1 MQNWK
6 IGGAFSNSQLLIDF
20 FEIAKYVNNSNFKFN
35 VYDTPANIIWQGG
48 RCDVQMGNIP
58 DEEFIKAIDRFNSLN
73 VGFTFIFSS
82 NLIEKEDLADKK
94 GNFYLEK
101 FNKKDNGIVILND
114 DFADYVRKNYPEYK
128 LTLSLT
134 HMNRKANK
142 DWYMR
147 KFEKYDIIVILGEK
161 ANEEFLSQFEPEY
174 IKRFEVMCNEYC
186 FYGCPHRELHYR
198 LIETANKTQNEEL
211 LSVYLKLCM
220 FNASKHLKMNKKQIL
235 NLKDCMLS
243 YEEIDKLK
251 QLGIE
256 NWKMVGRSLAKE
268 QLYFDLTHYLFREMQ
283 ISPYLWHLHSWGIL
297 LNTEEEKQARTKSL
311 KIDEMKKIIKKYGID
326 NNLKY
331 TNF

>member
-6 IGGAFSNSQLLIDF
+6 IGGAFSHFQLLINF
-20 FEIAKYVNNSNFKFN
+20 FEIAKYVDNPNFKFN

-48 RCDVQMGNIP
+48 RCDVKMGNIP
-58 DEEFIKAIDRFNSLN
+58 DEEFINAIERFNSLN

-101 FNKKDNGIVILND
+101 FNKKGNGVVILND
-114 DFADYVRKNYPEYK
+114 NFADYVRKHYSEYK

-134 HMNRKANK
+134 HMNRKADK

-147 KFEKYDIIVILGEK
+147 KFEKYDNIVLLGEK
-161 ANEEFLSQFEPEY
+161 VNEEFLSQFEPEY
-174 IKRFEVMCNEYC
+174 IKRFEVMSNEYC

-198 LIETANKTQNEEL
+198 LTEIANKTQNEEL
-211 LSVYLKLCM
+211 LSVYSKLCM
-220 FNASKHLKMNKKQIL
+220 FNVSKHLKKTKQQIL
-235 NLKDCMLS
+235 KLKDCMLT
-243 YEEIDKLK
+243 YEEIDKFK

-256 NWKMVGRSLAKE
+256 NWKMVGRSLDKE

-283 ISPYLWHLHSWGIL
+283 ISPYLWHLHDWGLL
-297 LNTEEEKQARTKSL
+297 LNTDEEKQIRAEKL
-311 KIDEMKKIIKKYGID
+311 KIEEMTKVIKKYGVD

-331 TNF
+331 TKF